1 MATSIETSL
10 VMGLNTKIFHTYKN
24 MCILYFRLVLLIY
37 SADDVRST
45 DEWTD
50 DFILNS
56 SL

>member
-1 MATSIETSL
+1 MATSIQTSL
-10 VMGLNTKIFHTYKN
+10 VMGLNTKIFHAYKN
-24 MCILYFRLVLLIY
+24 MCKLYFRLVLLIY
-37 SADDVRST
+37 LADDVRST